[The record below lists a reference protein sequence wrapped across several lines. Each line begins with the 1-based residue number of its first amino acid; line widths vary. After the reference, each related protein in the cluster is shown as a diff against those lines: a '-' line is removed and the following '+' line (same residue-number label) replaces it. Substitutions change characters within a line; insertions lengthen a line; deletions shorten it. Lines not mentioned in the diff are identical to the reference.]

1 MLNQSLHR
9 ASAVTPNRR
18 QLHLPAERVLRW
30 HPIRVQDARSTDL
43 DPTTMHTR
51 DAFSGPAGRLHVAA
65 AFLPTGSLVDSP
77 GATVHRSSVPRRD
90 FSRELSYRMQSLI
103 VVGIAVPAPP
113 LLLPRAL
120 LVIRLERAFRP
131 RNPPSLLRSSDPRWL
146 SSRAWTKKFHAVH
159 WTSSSSAS
167 TLSSFP
173 QLAVPAN
180 LHHSSLGV
188 DTIHHVLNPLGTAIA
203 SFFGV
208 LEPSLT
214 SSFLDVAM
222 AWPPPPPPPPPD
234 SASLG
239 SCSRP
244 SSVRITR
251 KTDGATSYPPSPGSQ
266 QDSIKSDE
274 VFENV
279 DLSSSLDGLHINGV
293 EAWNTL
299 SSMAVLGL
307 EPNNGDSHDD
317 LIPFPRVSVDSSNDD
332 DHEHSDS
339 DTSSRRGPFHKW
351 MRTLHRRAKQRAQP
365 MNGDGALP
373 WKLLD
378 SADRS
383 ALSRRARH
391 RRSSSGSSFGFVA
404 AVKSASVSLAS
415 GSAITRPRG
424 NSRRSLAY
432 SKTERSS
439 RGSFTATRFSEDSC
453 NAEWPAQVDPL
464 ATERA
469 LQRRRILE
477 ELIST
482 EEGYIADVR
491 FLMNVYITILASLPT
506 LPPGLRSS
514 INRNLTDIV
523 ELHEELLGELHRAVP
538 DSEYTQ
544 MEIPSLPR
552 KPPSRGHQR
561 MRSLD
566 SVPEDD
572 DRAISWLQE
581 VPGMISEAQIA
592 GDVAKVFSR
601 KMNRFFIYEEYGAK
615 YEMMIKDVASA
626 HRTMPQ
632 WDTYQRGIETLA
644 SSLGSANSHADQAK
658 KSLTI
663 GDLLVKPIQR
673 ICKYPLLFAELLK
686 HTPVADCPN
695 SHMEVESALL
705 RLREATAEI
714 NRATNDRRMKSTL
727 ERTWV
732 LQDRLVFPE
741 QVTSASKVDQIYTIQ
756 ACINL
761 ASIKIE
767 ETDNGRGLQCHTAPF
782 SWKLVF
788 ECDSQLY
795 EILMTACS
803 PREQEEWRNR
813 LSVARTGE
821 QEQIDPNLYSSMS
834 LNMKSLGTVF
844 RKPGT
849 VARRISIH
857 RATTVGPK
865 SPLCQVILKNTSV
878 MRDNSDAASTTS
890 INRSQS
896 LLTTNP
902 RIPILAPPRGE
913 RARLEALM
921 SDIWSRDILPF
932 PGMTGRSRSEHL
944 VRSSASTMMRKLSVA
959 SIASSFAKR
968 SNSVAS
974 MGKLVPDENAGEKQ
988 ENAHHGHASKLC
1000 EEESPN
1006 VEHGLDDEAGE
1017 TTKTRLP
1024 KIDDDV
1030 EVISTVSAPATPML
1044 NPAKILVHADPVE
1057 QLRLEHIYSGD
1068 AYTSRPSILR
1078 TASGNNLP
1086 RVRRDQI
1093 SDRKS
1098 PCPSEKGIYREHLN
1112 RAPKGPKLSHKASMR
1127 WGKVGTLNR
1136 DDLVQGIRSFFR

>member
-1 MLNQSLHR
+1 M
-9 ASAVTPNRR
+9 
-18 QLHLPAERVLRW
+18 
-30 HPIRVQDARSTDL
+30 
-43 DPTTMHTR
+43 
-51 DAFSGPAGRLHVAA
+51 
-65 AFLPTGSLVDSP
+65 
-77 GATVHRSSVPRRD
+77 
-90 FSRELSYRMQSLI
+90 
-103 VVGIAVPAPP
+103 
-113 LLLPRAL
+113 AL
-120 LVIRLERAFRP
+120 
-131 RNPPSLLRSSDPRWL
+131 
-146 SSRAWTKKFHAVH
+146 
-159 WTSSSSAS
+159 
-167 TLSSFP
+167 
-173 QLAVPAN
+173 
-180 LHHSSLGV
+180 
-188 DTIHHVLNPLGTAIA
+188 
-203 SFFGV
+203 
-208 LEPSLT
+208 
-214 SSFLDVAM
+214 
-222 AWPPPPPPPPPD
+222 PPD
-234 SASLG
+234 SASIA
-239 SCSRP
+239 SSSRS
-244 SSVRITR
+244 SSVPITR
-251 KTDGATSYPPSPGSQ
+251 KTLPATSSSPSPSSPSHQGS
-266 QDSIKSDE
+266 SSSSSSDE
-274 VFENV
+274 PFQHV
-279 DLSSSLDGLHINGV
+279 DLSSELDGLHFNGV
-293 EAWNTL
+293 EVWDTL
-299 SSMAVLGL
+299 NGMAAFELERRYSSDMA
-307 EPNNGDSHDD
+307 
-317 LIPFPRVSVDSSNDD
+317 PFPRFSVDGSDD
-332 DHEHSDS
+332 PRDLANP
-339 DTSSRRGPFHKW
+339 DTAPEPHGPFHKW
-351 MRTLHRRAKQRAQP
+351 MRNLHRRARQRPRP
-365 MNGDGALP
+365 MNADGSLP

-378 SADRS
+378 PADRS
-383 ALSRRARH
+383 ALSRRTRH

-404 AVKSASVSLAS
+404 AVKSASISLAS
-415 GSAITRPRG
+415 GSVASRPRG
-424 NSRRSLAY
+424 HNRRSFAH
-432 SKTERSS
+432 SRTDRSS
-439 RGSFTATRFSEDSC
+439 RASFTAARFSEDSC
-453 NAEWPAQVDPL
+453 HVEWPVLADPM

-482 EEGYIADVR
+482 EEGYIGDIR

-506 LPPGLRSS
+506 LPMGLRSS

-544 MEIPSLPR
+544 ASALTS
-552 KPPSRGHQR
+552 KPTNHGHQR
-561 MRSLD
+561 LRSLD

-572 DRAISWLQE
+572 KAISWLQDM
-581 VPGMISEAQIA
+581 PGVVSEAQVA

-632 WDTYQRGIETLA
+632 WDTYQKGIEALA
-644 SSLGSANSHADQAK
+644 SSLGSANTHDDHSK

-686 HTPVADCPN
+686 YTPVADCPN

-714 NRATNDRRMKSTL
+714 NRATNDARMKSTL
-727 ERTWV
+727 EKTWI

-741 QVTSASKVDQIYTIQ
+741 QKLDAASKNRIRSFGHVELCGVLHVCWQTKEGAKGQYMICLLYHNVLCLATASRVDQIYTIQ

-761 ASIKIE
+761 AGIKIE

-795 EILMTACS
+795 EVLMTACS
-803 PREQEEWRNR
+803 SREQEEWRSR
-813 LSVARTGE
+813 LLNPSKREEERV
-821 QEQIDPNLYSSMS
+821 DPGLYSSVA
-834 LNMKSLGTVF
+834 LPIKSLGTVF

-878 MRDNSDAASTTS
+878 MRDSSDTAAGAV

-896 LLTTNP
+896 LLLTNP
-902 RIPILAPPRGE
+902 RIPIIAPPRGE

-921 SDIWSRDILPF
+921 SDIWSREVLPF
-932 PGMTGRSRSEHL
+932 PSMTGRSRSEHL

-974 MGKLVPDENAGEKQ
+974 IGKFMAEDESGERQ
-988 ENAHHGHASKLC
+988 ENPQHGPASKFNKA
-1000 EEESPN
+1000 EPSDT
-1006 VEHGLDDEAGE
+1006 EHGPSDDADE
-1017 TTKTRLP
+1017 TAKPRLP
-1024 KIDDDV
+1024 KIYDDV
-1030 EVISTVSAPATPML
+1030 ELTSTASAPTTPTL
-1044 NPAKILVHADPVE
+1044 STTRFDIAGLGQRP
-1057 QLRLEHIYSGD
+1057 QLEHD
-1068 AYTSRPSILR
+1068 NLATSVALPPRPVVLR

-1086 RVRRDQI
+1086 RVRR
-1093 SDRKS
+1093 STTSSKRL
-1098 PCPSEKGIYREHLN
+1098 PCPPEMGSPIRGQKV
-1112 RAPKGPKLSHKASMR
+1112 PKLSHKPSIR

>member
-1 MLNQSLHR
+1 
-9 ASAVTPNRR
+9 
-18 QLHLPAERVLRW
+18 
-30 HPIRVQDARSTDL
+30 
-43 DPTTMHTR
+43 
-51 DAFSGPAGRLHVAA
+51 
-65 AFLPTGSLVDSP
+65 
-77 GATVHRSSVPRRD
+77 
-90 FSRELSYRMQSLI
+90 
-103 VVGIAVPAPP
+103 
-113 LLLPRAL
+113 
-120 LVIRLERAFRP
+120 
-131 RNPPSLLRSSDPRWL
+131 
-146 SSRAWTKKFHAVH
+146 
-159 WTSSSSAS
+159 
-167 TLSSFP
+167 
-173 QLAVPAN
+173 
-180 LHHSSLGV
+180 
-188 DTIHHVLNPLGTAIA
+188 
-203 SFFGV
+203 
-208 LEPSLT
+208 
-214 SSFLDVAM
+214 M
-222 AWPPPPPPPPPD
+222 AWPPPPPPD

-239 SCSRP
+239 SCSRS

-251 KTDGATSYPPSPGSQ
+251 KTDCATSYPPSPGSQ
-266 QDSIKSDE
+266 QDSIKSNE

-307 EPNNGDSHDD
+307 EPNSGDSHDD

-339 DTSSRRGPFHKW
+339 DTSSRRGPFYKW
-351 MRTLHRRAKQRAQP
+351 MKTLHRRAKQRAQP
-365 MNGDGALP
+365 MNGDGTLP

-378 SADRS
+378 SAD
-383 ALSRRARH
+383 
-391 RRSSSGSSFGFVA
+391 
-404 AVKSASVSLAS
+404 
-415 GSAITRPRG
+415 
-424 NSRRSLAY
+424 SRRSLAY

-581 VPGMISEAQIA
+581 VPGMISEAQVA

-663 GDLLVKPIQR
+663 GDLLVKVSNVLQSGPDVVLMNFQPIQR

-767 ETDNGRGLQCHTAPF
+767 EADNGRGLQCHTAPF

-803 PREQEEWRNR
+803 PREQEEWRSR

-878 MRDNSDAASTTS
+878 LRDNSDAASTTS

-896 LLTTNP
+896 LLTTSP

-974 MGKLVPDENAGEKQ
+974 MGKLVPDENVGEKQ

-1000 EEESPN
+1000 EEDSPN
-1006 VEHGLDDEAGE
+1006 IAHGLDDEAGE
-1017 TTKTRLP
+1017 TAKTRLP

-1098 PCPSEKGIYREHLN
+1098 PCPSEKGVYREHQH

-1127 WGKVGTLNR
+1127 WGKAGTLNR

>member
-1 MLNQSLHR
+1 M
-9 ASAVTPNRR
+9 
-18 QLHLPAERVLRW
+18 
-30 HPIRVQDARSTDL
+30 
-43 DPTTMHTR
+43 
-51 DAFSGPAGRLHVAA
+51 
-65 AFLPTGSLVDSP
+65 
-77 GATVHRSSVPRRD
+77 
-90 FSRELSYRMQSLI
+90 
-103 VVGIAVPAPP
+103 
-113 LLLPRAL
+113 AL
-120 LVIRLERAFRP
+120 
-131 RNPPSLLRSSDPRWL
+131 
-146 SSRAWTKKFHAVH
+146 
-159 WTSSSSAS
+159 
-167 TLSSFP
+167 
-173 QLAVPAN
+173 
-180 LHHSSLGV
+180 
-188 DTIHHVLNPLGTAIA
+188 
-203 SFFGV
+203 
-208 LEPSLT
+208 
-214 SSFLDVAM
+214 
-222 AWPPPPPPPPPD
+222 PPD

-239 SCSRP
+239 SCSRS
-244 SSVRITR
+244 SSVRISR
-251 KTDGATSYPPSPGSQ
+251 KTSCATSNPPSPGSQ

-279 DLSSSLDGLHINGV
+279 DLSSGFDGLHINGV
-293 EAWNTL
+293 EAWDTL
-299 SSMAVLGL
+299 SSMAALGL
-307 EPNNGDSHDD
+307 EPSNGDSHDD
-317 LIPFPRVSVDSSNDD
+317 LVPFPRISVDDSDD
-332 DHEHSDS
+332 DHELSDS
-339 DTSSRRGPFHKW
+339 DTSSKRGPFYRW
-351 MRTLHRRAKQRAQP
+351 MRTLHRRAKQRPRP

-383 ALSRRARH
+383 ALSRRTRH

-415 GSAITRPRG
+415 GSAITRPWG
-424 NSRRSLAY
+424 NSRRSQAY

-453 NAEWPAQVDPL
+453 HVDWPAQTDPL

-544 MEIPSLPR
+544 MEIPLLLK
-552 KPPSRGHQR
+552 KPPSCRHQR
-561 MRSLD
+561 LRSLD

-581 VPGMISEAQIA
+581 VPGMISEAQVA
-592 GDVAKVFSR
+592 GD
-601 KMNRFFIYEEYGAK
+601 MNRFFIYEEYGAK

-632 WDTYQRGIETLA
+632 WETYQRGIETLA
-644 SSLGSANSHADQAK
+644 SSLGSANSHADQSK

-714 NRATNDRRMKSTL
+714 NRATNDSRMKSTL

-741 QVTSASKVDQIYTIQ
+741 QKLDAASKNRIRSFGHVEVCGALHVCWQTKDGAKGQYMTCLLYHNVLCLASASKVDQIYTIQ

-803 PREQEEWRNR
+803 PREQEEWRSR
-813 LSVARTGE
+813 LSIARTGE

-834 LNMKSLGTVF
+834 LNLKSLGTVF

-849 VARRISIH
+849 IARRISIH

-878 MRDNSDAASTTS
+878 MRDNPDAASTAS

-896 LLTTNP
+896 LLITNP
-902 RIPILAPPRGE
+902 RIPVLAPPRSE

-974 MGKLVPDENAGEKQ
+974 MGKLIPDDDVGEKQ
-988 ENAHHGHASKLC
+988 ENARHGHSSKLC
-1000 EEESPN
+1000 RAESSN
-1006 VEHGLDDEAGE
+1006 IEHGPDGEANE
-1017 TTKTRLP
+1017 TTKARLP

-1030 EVISTVSAPATPML
+1030 EIQS
-1044 NPAKILVHADPVE
+1044 NN
-1057 QLRLEHIYSGD
+1057 SG
-1068 AYTSRPSILR
+1068 
-1078 TASGNNLP
+1078 
-1086 RVRRDQI
+1086 
-1093 SDRKS
+1093 
-1098 PCPSEKGIYREHLN
+1098 
-1112 RAPKGPKLSHKASMR
+1112 
-1127 WGKVGTLNR
+1127 
-1136 DDLVQGIRSFFR
+1136 

>member
-1 MLNQSLHR
+1 M
-9 ASAVTPNRR
+9 
-18 QLHLPAERVLRW
+18 
-30 HPIRVQDARSTDL
+30 
-43 DPTTMHTR
+43 
-51 DAFSGPAGRLHVAA
+51 
-65 AFLPTGSLVDSP
+65 
-77 GATVHRSSVPRRD
+77 
-90 FSRELSYRMQSLI
+90 
-103 VVGIAVPAPP
+103 
-113 LLLPRAL
+113 AL
-120 LVIRLERAFRP
+120 
-131 RNPPSLLRSSDPRWL
+131 
-146 SSRAWTKKFHAVH
+146 
-159 WTSSSSAS
+159 
-167 TLSSFP
+167 
-173 QLAVPAN
+173 
-180 LHHSSLGV
+180 
-188 DTIHHVLNPLGTAIA
+188 
-203 SFFGV
+203 
-208 LEPSLT
+208 
-214 SSFLDVAM
+214 
-222 AWPPPPPPPPPD
+222 PPD

-239 SCSRP
+239 SCSRS
-244 SSVRITR
+244 SSVRINR
-251 KTDGATSYPPSPGSQ
+251 KTGCATSNPPSPGSQ
-266 QDSIKSDE
+266 HDSINSDS

-279 DLSSSLDGLHINGV
+279 DHPSGLDGLHIDGV
-293 EAWNTL
+293 EVWDTL
-299 SSMAVLGL
+299 SSMAAFGL
-307 EPNNGDSHDD
+307 EPNNGDSYDGPV
-317 LIPFPRVSVDSSNDD
+317 PFPQISVDDSDNTS
-332 DHEHSDS
+332 ELSDS
-339 DTSSRRGPFHKW
+339 DMPSRRGPFHRW
-351 MRTLHRRAKQRAQP
+351 MRNLHQRAKQRPQP
-365 MNGDGALP
+365 MNTDTVLP

-378 SADRS
+378 STDRS
-383 ALSRRARH
+383 AISRRTRH

-415 GSAITRPRG
+415 GSSVTRPRG

-432 SKTERSS
+432 SKTDRSS
-439 RGSFTATRFSEDSC
+439 RASFTAARFSEDSC
-453 NAEWPAQVDPL
+453 HVEWPANTDPL

-482 EEGYIADVR
+482 EEGYIGDIR

-506 LPPGLRSS
+506 LPMGLRSS

-523 ELHEELLGELHRAVP
+523 ELHEELLGELHRVVP

-544 MEIPSLPR
+544 IEV
-552 KPPSRGHQR
+552 PPLLSKTASRGHR
-561 MRSLD
+561 RLRSLD
-566 SVPEDD
+566 SVPEDNG
-572 DRAISWLQE
+572 RAISWLQE

-632 WDTYQRGIETLA
+632 WDTYQRGIEALA
-644 SSLGSANSHADQAK
+644 SSLGPASTHNDQSK

-686 HTPVADCPN
+686 YTPVIDCPN

-714 NRATNDRRMKSTL
+714 NRATSDRRMKSTL
-727 ERTWV
+727 EKTWI

-741 QVTSASKVDQIYTIQ
+741 QKLDAASKNRIRSFGHVELCGTLHICWQTKEGVKGQYMICLLYHNVLCLASASKVDQIYTIQ

-761 ASIKIE
+761 DSIKIE

-788 ECDSQLY
+788 ECNSQLY
-795 EILMTACS
+795 ELLMTACS
-803 PREQEEWRNR
+803 PRELEEWRGR
-813 LSVARTGE
+813 LSNRARGDQNQT
-821 QEQIDPNLYSSMS
+821 DPNLYSSMS
-834 LNMKSLGTVF
+834 LS
-844 RKPGT
+844 T

-865 SPLCQVILKNTSV
+865 SPLCQLILKNTSV
-878 MRDNSDAASTTS
+878 VRDNSESAPNPS

-974 MGKLVPDENAGEKQ
+974 LGKLVVEDDPGDKEGVD
-988 ENAHHGHASKLC
+988 HGHPSKIYRA
-1000 EEESPN
+1000 ESSNP
-1006 VEHGLDDEAGE
+1006 EHGPDDKVDE
-1017 TTKTRLP
+1017 TTRPRLP
-1024 KIDDDV
+1024 KIDDDI
-1030 EVISTVSAPATPML
+1030 EVTTTVSAPATPML
-1044 NPAKILVHADPVE
+1044 AQPNIIVHADPVE
-1057 QLRLEHIYSGD
+1057 QLRSGYSGFLLGD
-1068 AYTSRPSILR
+1068 VWPSKPAVLR
-1078 TASGNNLP
+1078 TASGNSLP
-1086 RVRRDQI
+1086 RVRRDPI
-1093 SDRKS
+1093 TPKTS
-1098 PCPSEKGIYREHLN
+1098 PCPSDRGEKDSQS
-1112 RAPKGPKLSHKASMR
+1112 RAFKAPKLSHKASMR

-1136 DDLVQGIRSFFR
+1136 DDLVRGIRSFFR

>member
-1 MLNQSLHR
+1 
-9 ASAVTPNRR
+9 
-18 QLHLPAERVLRW
+18 
-30 HPIRVQDARSTDL
+30 
-43 DPTTMHTR
+43 
-51 DAFSGPAGRLHVAA
+51 
-65 AFLPTGSLVDSP
+65 
-77 GATVHRSSVPRRD
+77 
-90 FSRELSYRMQSLI
+90 
-103 VVGIAVPAPP
+103 
-113 LLLPRAL
+113 
-120 LVIRLERAFRP
+120 
-131 RNPPSLLRSSDPRWL
+131 
-146 SSRAWTKKFHAVH
+146 
-159 WTSSSSAS
+159 
-167 TLSSFP
+167 
-173 QLAVPAN
+173 
-180 LHHSSLGV
+180 
-188 DTIHHVLNPLGTAIA
+188 
-203 SFFGV
+203 
-208 LEPSLT
+208 
-214 SSFLDVAM
+214 M

-251 KTDGATSYPPSPGSQ
+251 KTDCVTSYPPSPGSQ

-332 DHEHSDS
+332 DHEHSGS

-383 ALSRRARH
+383 ALSRRTRH

-581 VPGMISEAQIA
+581 VPGMISEAQVA

-741 QVTSASKVDQIYTIQ
+741 QKLDAASKNRIRSFGHVELCGALHVCWQTKDGAKGQYMTCLLYHNVFCLASASKVDQIYTIQ

-761 ASIKIE
+761 ASIKID

-803 PREQEEWRNR
+803 PREQEEWRSR

-974 MGKLVPDENAGEKQ
+974 MGKLIPDENAGEKQ

-1006 VEHGLDDEAGE
+1006 IGHGLDDEAGE
-1017 TTKTRLP
+1017 TTKTCLP

-1098 PCPSEKGIYREHLN
+1098 PCPSERGVYREHQH

>member
-1 MLNQSLHR
+1 M
-9 ASAVTPNRR
+9 
-18 QLHLPAERVLRW
+18 
-30 HPIRVQDARSTDL
+30 
-43 DPTTMHTR
+43 
-51 DAFSGPAGRLHVAA
+51 
-65 AFLPTGSLVDSP
+65 
-77 GATVHRSSVPRRD
+77 
-90 FSRELSYRMQSLI
+90 
-103 VVGIAVPAPP
+103 
-113 LLLPRAL
+113 AL
-120 LVIRLERAFRP
+120 L
-131 RNPPSLLRSSDPRWL
+131 
-146 SSRAWTKKFHAVH
+146 
-159 WTSSSSAS
+159 
-167 TLSSFP
+167 
-173 QLAVPAN
+173 
-180 LHHSSLGV
+180 
-188 DTIHHVLNPLGTAIA
+188 
-203 SFFGV
+203 
-208 LEPSLT
+208 
-214 SSFLDVAM
+214 
-222 AWPPPPPPPPPD
+222 PD

-239 SCSRP
+239 SCSRS
-244 SSVRITR
+244 SSVRINR
-251 KTDGATSYPPSPGSQ
+251 KTGCATSSPPSPRSQ
-266 QDSIKSDE
+266 YDSTNSED

-279 DLSSSLDGLHINGV
+279 DLSSGLDGLHIDGV
-293 EAWNTL
+293 EVWDTL
-299 SSMAVLGL
+299 SSMTAFGL
-307 EPNNGDSHDD
+307 EPNNGDYYDD
-317 LIPFPRVSVDSSNDD
+317 LMPSPQISVEDSDNAS
-332 DHEHSDS
+332 ELSDS
-339 DTSSRRGPFHKW
+339 GMLSERGPFHRW
-351 MRTLHRRAKQRAQP
+351 MRNLHRRAKQRPQP
-365 MNGDGALP
+365 MNTETVLP

-383 ALSRRARH
+383 ALSRRTRH

-415 GSAITRPRG
+415 GSSVTRPRG

-432 SKTERSS
+432 SKTDRSS
-439 RGSFTATRFSEDSC
+439 RASFTAARFSEDSC
-453 NAEWPAQVDPL
+453 CVEWPANIDPL

-482 EEGYIADVR
+482 EEGYIGDIR

-506 LPPGLRSS
+506 LPMGLRSS

-523 ELHEELLGELHRAVP
+523 ELHEELLGELHRVVP

-544 MEIPSLPR
+544 IEVPLLPS
-552 KPPSRGHQR
+552 KAADHGHR
-561 MRSLD
+561 RLRSLD

-572 DRAISWLQE
+572 KRAISWLQE

-601 KMNRFFIYEEYGAK
+601 KMNRFFVYEEYGAK

-632 WDTYQRGIETLA
+632 WDTYQRGIEALA
-644 SSLGSANSHADQAK
+644 SSLGPASTYADQSK

-686 HTPVADCPN
+686 YTPVTDCPN

-714 NRATNDRRMKSTL
+714 NRATSDRRMKSTL
-727 ERTWV
+727 EKTWI

-741 QVTSASKVDQIYTIQ
+741 QKLDAASKNRIRSFGHVDLCGALHICWQTKEGVKGQYMICLLYHNVLCLASASKVDQFYTIQ

-761 ASIKIE
+761 DSIKLE

-788 ECDSQLY
+788 ECNSQLY
-795 EILMTACS
+795 ELLMTACS
-803 PREQEEWRNR
+803 PKELEEWRSR
-813 LSVARTGE
+813 LSNPVRGDQNQT
-821 QEQIDPNLYSSMS
+821 DPNLYSSMS
-834 LNMKSLGTVF
+834 LSMKSLGTIF

-865 SPLCQVILKNTSV
+865 SPLCQLILKNTSV
-878 MRDNSDAASTTS
+878 VRDNSESAPNPS
-890 INRSQS
+890 IKRSQS

-921 SDIWSRDILPF
+921 SDIWSRDVLPF

-974 MGKLVPDENAGEKQ
+974 LGKFVVEDDAGDKEGTD
-988 ENAHHGHASKLC
+988 HGHPSKLC
-1000 EEESPN
+1000 RDESFN
-1006 VEHGLDDEAGE
+1006 TEHSPGDQVDETGRP
-1017 TTKTRLP
+1017 RLP

-1030 EVISTVSAPATPML
+1030 EVINTLSASATPML
-1044 NPAKILVHADPVE
+1044 TQPNIVVHADPVE
-1057 QLRLEHIYSGD
+1057 QLRSGYGSFLLSD
-1068 AYTSRPSILR
+1068 VWPSRPTVLR

-1086 RVRRDQI
+1086 RVRRDPI
-1093 SDRKS
+1093 NPKRS
-1098 PCPSEKGIYREHLN
+1098 PSPSERGEKYN
-1112 RAPKGPKLSHKASMR
+1112 QSRASKAPKLSHKTSMR

>member
-1 MLNQSLHR
+1 M
-9 ASAVTPNRR
+9 AS
-18 QLHLPAERVLRW
+18 
-30 HPIRVQDARSTDL
+30 
-43 DPTTMHTR
+43 
-51 DAFSGPAGRLHVAA
+51 
-65 AFLPTGSLVDSP
+65 
-77 GATVHRSSVPRRD
+77 
-90 FSRELSYRMQSLI
+90 
-103 VVGIAVPAPP
+103 
-113 LLLPRAL
+113 
-120 LVIRLERAFRP
+120 
-131 RNPPSLLRSSDPRWL
+131 
-146 SSRAWTKKFHAVH
+146 
-159 WTSSSSAS
+159 
-167 TLSSFP
+167 
-173 QLAVPAN
+173 
-180 LHHSSLGV
+180 
-188 DTIHHVLNPLGTAIA
+188 
-203 SFFGV
+203 
-208 LEPSLT
+208 
-214 SSFLDVAM
+214 
-222 AWPPPPPPPPPD
+222 PPD

-239 SCSRP
+239 SCSRS
-244 SSVRITR
+244 SSVRINR
-251 KTDGATSYPPSPGSQ
+251 KTSCATSNSPSPGSQ
-266 QDSIKSDE
+266 HESPTSED
-274 VFENV
+274 VFEDV
-279 DLSSSLDGLHINGV
+279 DLSSGLDGLHIDGV
-293 EAWNTL
+293 EVWDTL
-299 SSMAVLGL
+299 SNMAAFGL
-307 EPNNGDSHDD
+307 EPNNGNSYDSYDN
-317 LIPFPRVSVDSSNDD
+317 LVPFPQISLDDSDD
-332 DHEHSDS
+332 ALELSDS
-339 DTSSRRGPFHKW
+339 DMSPKQGPFHKW
-351 MRTLHRRAKQRAQP
+351 MRNLHRRAKQRPRP
-365 MNGDGALP
+365 MNADGTLP

-383 ALSRRARH
+383 ALSRRTRH

-415 GSAITRPRG
+415 GSATNRPRG
-424 NSRRSLAY
+424 NSRHSLAP

-439 RGSFTATRFSEDSC
+439 RASFTAARFSEDGC
-453 NAEWPAQVDPL
+453 HVEWPAEVDPL

-482 EEGYIADVR
+482 EESYIGDVR

-506 LPPGLRSS
+506 LPMGLRSS

-523 ELHEELLGELHRAVP
+523 ELHEELLGELHRVVP

-544 MEIPSLPR
+544 IEIP
-552 KPPSRGHQR
+552 PSPSGPTGRRHQR
-561 MRSLD
+561 LRSLD

-572 DRAISWLQE
+572 GRAISWLQE
-581 VPGMISEAQIA
+581 VPGMVSEAQIA

-632 WDTYQRGIETLA
+632 WDTYQRGIEALA
-644 SSLGSANSHADQAK
+644 SSLGPASTHADLSK

-686 HTPVADCPN
+686 YTPVMDCPN

-727 ERTWV
+727 EKTWI

-741 QVTSASKVDQIYTIQ
+741 QKLDAASKNRIRSFGHVELCGALHVCWQTKEGAKGQYMICLLYHNVLCLASASKVDQIYTIQ
-756 ACINL
+756 ACINMGG
-761 ASIKIE
+761 IKIE

-795 EILMTACS
+795 ELLMTACS
-803 PREQEEWRNR
+803 PREQEEWRSR
-813 LSVARTGE
+813 LTNAAKGE
-821 QEQIDPNLYSSMS
+821 QEQIDPGLYSSMFLS
-834 LNMKSLGTVF
+834 MKSLGTVF

-878 MRDNSDAASTTS
+878 VRDNSDAASNSS

-902 RIPILAPPRGE
+902 RIPIIAPPRGE

-974 MGKLVPDENAGEKQ
+974 LGKFVAEDDAGDKGSTLQ
-988 ENAHHGHASKLC
+988 GCPSKLC
-1000 EEESPN
+1000 RAESSN
-1006 VEHGLDDEAGE
+1006 TEHGPDDEAKN
-1017 TTKTRLP
+1017 TNSVRLP
-1024 KIDDDV
+1024 KIEDDV
-1030 EVISTVSAPATPML
+1030 EVTSTVSAPVTPML
-1044 NPAKILVHADPVE
+1044 LPSAIFVHADPVE
-1057 QLRLEHIYSGD
+1057 HLCSGHD
-1068 AYTSRPSILR
+1068 GRASSNVLPSRPTVLR

-1086 RVRRDQI
+1086 RIRRDPI
-1093 SDRKS
+1093 TPKMS
-1098 PCPSEKGIYREHLN
+1098 PCPSERDEKDLQISAAK
-1112 RAPKGPKLSHKASMR
+1112 APRLSHKPSMR
-1127 WGKVGTLNR
+1127 WGRVGTLNR
-1136 DDLVQGIRSFFR
+1136 DDLVQGIRGFFR

>member
-1 MLNQSLHR
+1 M
-9 ASAVTPNRR
+9 
-18 QLHLPAERVLRW
+18 
-30 HPIRVQDARSTDL
+30 
-43 DPTTMHTR
+43 
-51 DAFSGPAGRLHVAA
+51 
-65 AFLPTGSLVDSP
+65 
-77 GATVHRSSVPRRD
+77 
-90 FSRELSYRMQSLI
+90 
-103 VVGIAVPAPP
+103 
-113 LLLPRAL
+113 AL
-120 LVIRLERAFRP
+120 
-131 RNPPSLLRSSDPRWL
+131 
-146 SSRAWTKKFHAVH
+146 
-159 WTSSSSAS
+159 
-167 TLSSFP
+167 
-173 QLAVPAN
+173 
-180 LHHSSLGV
+180 
-188 DTIHHVLNPLGTAIA
+188 
-203 SFFGV
+203 
-208 LEPSLT
+208 
-214 SSFLDVAM
+214 
-222 AWPPPPPPPPPD
+222 PPD

-239 SCSRP
+239 SCSRS
-244 SSVRITR
+244 SSVRINR
-251 KTDGATSYPPSPGSQ
+251 KTSCATSSPPSPGSQ
-266 QDSIKSDE
+266 HESTKSED
-274 VFENV
+274 VFDNV
-279 DLSSSLDGLHINGV
+279 DLSSGLDGLHIDGV
-293 EAWNTL
+293 EVWDTL
-299 SSMAVLGL
+299 SSMAAFGL
-307 EPNNGDSHDD
+307 EPNNGDSYDD
-317 LIPFPRVSVDSSNDD
+317 LVLLPRISVDDSDD
-332 DHEHSDS
+332 ALELSDS
-339 DTSSRRGPFHKW
+339 DMPPKRGPFHRW
-351 MRTLHRRAKQRAQP
+351 MRNLHRRAKQRPRP
-365 MNGDGALP
+365 MNADSVLP

-383 ALSRRARH
+383 ALSRRTRH

-415 GSAITRPRG
+415 GSTATRPRG
-424 NSRRSLAY
+424 NSHRSLAY
-432 SKTERSS
+432 SKTDRSS
-439 RGSFTATRFSEDSC
+439 RASFTAARFSEDSC
-453 NAEWPAQVDPL
+453 HVEWPANIDPL

-482 EEGYIADVR
+482 EEGYIRDLR

-506 LPPGLRSS
+506 LPMGLRSS

-523 ELHEELLGELHRAVP
+523 ELHEELLGELHRVVP

-544 MEIPSLPR
+544 IEIPPLPS
-552 KPPSRGHQR
+552 KVTGHGHQR
-561 MRSLD
+561 LRSLD

-572 DRAISWLQE
+572 NRAISWLQD

-592 GDVAKVFSR
+592 GDVAK
-601 KMNRFFIYEEYGAK
+601 MNRFFIYEEYGAK
-615 YEMMIKDVASA
+615 YELMIKDVASA

-632 WDTYQRGIETLA
+632 WDTYQRGIEALA
-644 SSLGSANSHADQAK
+644 SSLGPASTHTDQSK

-686 HTPVADCPN
+686 YTPVADCPN

-714 NRATNDRRMKSTL
+714 NRATSDRRIKSTL
-727 ERTWV
+727 EKTWI

-741 QVTSASKVDQIYTIQ
+741 QATSKNRIRSFGHVELCGALHVCWQSKEGAKGRYMICLLYSNVLCLASASKVDQIYTIQ

-761 ASIKIE
+761 GSIKIE

-795 EILMTACS
+795 ELLMTACS
-803 PREQEEWRNR
+803 PREQEEWRSR
-813 LSVARTGE
+813 LSNAAKAERE
-821 QEQIDPNLYSSMS
+821 QTDPNLYSSMS
-834 LNMKSLGTVF
+834 LGMKSLGTVF

-865 SPLCQVILKNTSV
+865 SPLCQVVLKNTSV
-878 MRDNSDAASTTS
+878 VRDNSDAASNSS

-921 SDIWSRDILPF
+921 SDIWSRDTLPF

-974 MGKLVPDENAGEKQ
+974 LGKLVVEDDTGDKETM
-988 ENAHHGHASKLC
+988 HYGHPPKLC
-1000 EEESPN
+1000 RAESSN
-1006 VEHGLDDEAGE
+1006 TEHGPDDGVDE
-1017 TTKTRLP
+1017 TAKTRLP
-1024 KIDDDV
+1024 KIDDDI
-1030 EVISTVSAPATPML
+1030 EVTSTVSAPATPML
-1044 NPAKILVHADPVE
+1044 VQSNIVVHADPVE
-1057 QLRLEHIYSGD
+1057 QLRSGYVGLMLSGD
-1068 AYTSRPSILR
+1068 VLPSRPTVLR

-1086 RVRRDQI
+1086 RVRRDPPTPK
-1093 SDRKS
+1093 RS
-1098 PCPSEKGIYREHLN
+1098 PCPSERDGKDHQG
-1112 RAPKGPKLSHKASMR
+1112 RAPKAPKLSHKPSMR
-1127 WGKVGTLNR
+1127 WGKVGTLNK

>member
-1 MLNQSLHR
+1 M
-9 ASAVTPNRR
+9 
-18 QLHLPAERVLRW
+18 
-30 HPIRVQDARSTDL
+30 
-43 DPTTMHTR
+43 
-51 DAFSGPAGRLHVAA
+51 
-65 AFLPTGSLVDSP
+65 
-77 GATVHRSSVPRRD
+77 
-90 FSRELSYRMQSLI
+90 
-103 VVGIAVPAPP
+103 
-113 LLLPRAL
+113 AL
-120 LVIRLERAFRP
+120 
-131 RNPPSLLRSSDPRWL
+131 
-146 SSRAWTKKFHAVH
+146 
-159 WTSSSSAS
+159 
-167 TLSSFP
+167 
-173 QLAVPAN
+173 
-180 LHHSSLGV
+180 
-188 DTIHHVLNPLGTAIA
+188 
-203 SFFGV
+203 
-208 LEPSLT
+208 
-214 SSFLDVAM
+214 
-222 AWPPPPPPPPPD
+222 PPPPPD

-239 SCSRP
+239 YCSRS
-244 SSVRITR
+244 SSVRINR
-251 KTDGATSYPPSPGSQ
+251 KTNCATSNPPSPGSQ

-279 DLSSSLDGLHINGV
+279 DLSSGLDGLRINGV
-293 EAWNTL
+293 AAWNTL
-299 SSMAVLGL
+299 SSMAALGL
-307 EPNNGDSHDD
+307 EPNNGDSNDD
-317 LIPFPRVSVDSSNDD
+317 LIPFPRISVDGSEDD
-332 DHEHSDS
+332 DHELSDP
-339 DTSSRRGPFHKW
+339 DTSSKRGPFHKW
-351 MRTLHRRAKQRAQP
+351 MRTLHRRAKQRPRP
-365 MNGDGALP
+365 MNVDGALP

-383 ALSRRARH
+383 ALSRRTRH

-415 GSAITRPRG
+415 GSAIIRPRG
-424 NSRRSLAY
+424 NSRRSLAF

-453 NAEWPAQVDPL
+453 DVGLPTQADPL

-523 ELHEELLGELHRAVP
+523 ELHEELLGDLHRAVP

-544 MEIPSLPR
+544 MEIPPLPR
-552 KPPSRGHQR
+552 KPLGRGHQR

-581 VPGMISEAQIA
+581 VPGMISEAQVA

-686 HTPVADCPN
+686 YTPVADCPN

-741 QVTSASKVDQIYTIQ
+741 QKLDAASKNRIRSFGHVELCGALHVCWQTKDGAKGQYMACLLYHNVFCLASASKVDQIYTIQ

-803 PREQEEWRNR
+803 PREQEEWRSR

-834 LNMKSLGTVF
+834 LNMKSL
-844 RKPGT
+844 GT

-878 MRDNSDAASTTS
+878 MRDSSDAASTTS

-921 SDIWSRDILPF
+921 SDVWSRDFLPF

-974 MGKLVPDENAGEKQ
+974 MGKLIPDDDVGEKQ
-988 ENAHHGHASKLC
+988 ENTHHGHASKLC
-1000 EEESPN
+1000 RGESSN
-1006 VEHGLDDEAGE
+1006 IEHGLDDEAGE

-1024 KIDDDV
+1024 KIDDV

-1044 NPAKILVHADPVE
+1044 NPAKFLVHADPVE
-1057 QLRLEHIYSGD
+1057 QLRLEHMYTGD
-1068 AYTSRPSILR
+1068 TYTSRPSILR

-1093 SDRKS
+1093 TDRRS
-1098 PCPSEKGIYREHLN
+1098 PCPSEKGNREHQN
-1112 RAPKGPKLSHKASMR
+1112 RGPKAPKLSHKASMR

>member
-1 MLNQSLHR
+1 M
-9 ASAVTPNRR
+9 
-18 QLHLPAERVLRW
+18 
-30 HPIRVQDARSTDL
+30 
-43 DPTTMHTR
+43 
-51 DAFSGPAGRLHVAA
+51 
-65 AFLPTGSLVDSP
+65 
-77 GATVHRSSVPRRD
+77 
-90 FSRELSYRMQSLI
+90 
-103 VVGIAVPAPP
+103 
-113 LLLPRAL
+113 AL
-120 LVIRLERAFRP
+120 
-131 RNPPSLLRSSDPRWL
+131 
-146 SSRAWTKKFHAVH
+146 
-159 WTSSSSAS
+159 
-167 TLSSFP
+167 
-173 QLAVPAN
+173 
-180 LHHSSLGV
+180 
-188 DTIHHVLNPLGTAIA
+188 
-203 SFFGV
+203 
-208 LEPSLT
+208 
-214 SSFLDVAM
+214 
-222 AWPPPPPPPPPD
+222 PPD

-239 SCSRP
+239 SCSHS
-244 SSVRITR
+244 SSVRINR
-251 KTDGATSYPPSPGSQ
+251 KTGCATSSPPSPRSQ
-266 QDSIKSDE
+266 HDSTNSE
-274 VFENV
+274 NVFENV
-279 DLSSSLDGLHINGV
+279 DLSSGLDGLHIDGV
-293 EAWNTL
+293 EVWDTL
-299 SSMAVLGL
+299 SSMTAFGL
-307 EPNNGDSHDD
+307 EPNNGDCY
-317 LIPFPRVSVDSSNDD
+317 LVPFPQISVGDSDD
-332 DHEHSDS
+332 ALEFSDS
-339 DTSSRRGPFHKW
+339 DMPPKRGPFHRW
-351 MRTLHRRAKQRAQP
+351 MRNLHRRAKQRPQP
-365 MNGDGALP
+365 MNADSVLP

-383 ALSRRARH
+383 ALSRRTRH

-404 AVKSASVSLAS
+404 AMKSASVSLAS
-415 GSAITRPRG
+415 GSSVTRPRG

-432 SKTERSS
+432 SKTDRSS
-439 RGSFTATRFSEDSC
+439 RASFTAARISEDSC
-453 NAEWPAQVDPL
+453 QAERPAKTDPL

-482 EEGYIADVR
+482 EEGYIGDIR
-491 FLMNVYITILASLPT
+491 FLMNVYITTLASLPT
-506 LPPGLRSS
+506 LPMGLRSS

-523 ELHEELLGELHRAVP
+523 ELHEELLGELHRVVP

-544 MEIPSLPR
+544 IEVPPLPS
-552 KPPSRGHQR
+552 KAADRGHR
-561 MRSLD
+561 RLRSLD

-572 DRAISWLQE
+572 ERAISWLQE

-632 WDTYQRGIETLA
+632 WNTYQRGIEALA
-644 SSLGSANSHADQAK
+644 SSLGPASTHTDQSK

-686 HTPVADCPN
+686 YTPVTDCPN

-714 NRATNDRRMKSTL
+714 NRATSDRRMKSTL
-727 ERTWV
+727 EKTWI

-741 QVTSASKVDQIYTIQ
+741 QKLDAASKNRIRSFGHVDLCGVLHICWQTKEGVKGQYMICLLYHNVLCLASASKVDQIYTIQ

-761 ASIKIE
+761 DSIKIE

-788 ECDSQLY
+788 ECNSQLY
-795 EILMTACS
+795 ELLMTACS
-803 PREQEEWRNR
+803 PKELEEWRSR
-813 LSVARTGE
+813 LSNPARGE
-821 QEQIDPNLYSSMS
+821 PDQTDPNLYSSMS
-834 LNMKSLGTVF
+834 LS
-844 RKPGT
+844 T

-865 SPLCQVILKNTSV
+865 SPLCQLILKNTSV
-878 MRDNSDAASTTS
+878 IREISEVAPNPS

-974 MGKLVPDENAGEKQ
+974 LGKLVVEDDAGDKEGTD
-988 ENAHHGHASKLC
+988 HGHPSKLC
-1000 EEESPN
+1000 RAESSGT
-1006 VEHGLDDEAGE
+1006 EHGPGDEVDE
-1017 TTKTRLP
+1017 RPRLP
-1024 KIDDDV
+1024 KIDDDI
-1030 EVISTVSAPATPML
+1030 EVANTVSAPATPML
-1044 NPAKILVHADPVE
+1044 AQSNIVVHADPAE
-1057 QLRLEHIYSGD
+1057 QLRSGYGGFLLGD
-1068 AYTSRPSILR
+1068 VWPSRPAALR
-1078 TASGNNLP
+1078 TASGNSLP
-1086 RVRRDQI
+1086 RVRRDPTTPK
-1093 SDRKS
+1093 RS
-1098 PCPSEKGIYREHLN
+1098 PCPSERGEKDGQS
-1112 RAPKGPKLSHKASMR
+1112 RAVKAPKLSHKTSVR

>member
-1 MLNQSLHR
+1 M
-9 ASAVTPNRR
+9 
-18 QLHLPAERVLRW
+18 
-30 HPIRVQDARSTDL
+30 
-43 DPTTMHTR
+43 
-51 DAFSGPAGRLHVAA
+51 
-65 AFLPTGSLVDSP
+65 
-77 GATVHRSSVPRRD
+77 
-90 FSRELSYRMQSLI
+90 
-103 VVGIAVPAPP
+103 
-113 LLLPRAL
+113 AL
-120 LVIRLERAFRP
+120 
-131 RNPPSLLRSSDPRWL
+131 
-146 SSRAWTKKFHAVH
+146 
-159 WTSSSSAS
+159 
-167 TLSSFP
+167 
-173 QLAVPAN
+173 
-180 LHHSSLGV
+180 
-188 DTIHHVLNPLGTAIA
+188 
-203 SFFGV
+203 
-208 LEPSLT
+208 
-214 SSFLDVAM
+214 
-222 AWPPPPPPPPPD
+222 PPD

-239 SCSRP
+239 SSCSHP
-244 SSVRITR
+244 SSVRINR
-251 KTDGATSYPPSPGSQ
+251 KTGCATSRTPSPVSLH
-266 QDSIKSDE
+266 DSTNSED

-279 DLSSSLDGLHINGV
+279 DLSPGLDGLHIDGV
-293 EAWNTL
+293 EVWDTL
-299 SSMAVLGL
+299 SSMAAFGL
-307 EPNNGDSHDD
+307 EPNNGDSCDD
-317 LIPFPRVSVDSSNDD
+317 LGPFPKISVDDTDNAS
-332 DHEHSDS
+332 ELSDS
-339 DTSSRRGPFHKW
+339 DMPFKRGPFHRW
-351 MRTLHRRAKQRAQP
+351 MRNLHRRAKQRPQP
-365 MNGDGALP
+365 LNTDTVMP

-378 SADRS
+378 SADS
-383 ALSRRARH
+383 PALSRRTRH

-415 GSAITRPRG
+415 GSSVTRPRG
-424 NSRRSLAY
+424 NSRRSLTY
-432 SKTERSS
+432 SKTDRSS
-439 RGSFTATRFSEDSC
+439 RASFTAARFSEDSC
-453 NAEWPAQVDPL
+453 HVEWPAKIDPL

-482 EEGYIADVR
+482 EEGYIGDIR

-506 LPPGLRSS
+506 LPMGLRSS

-523 ELHEELLGELHRAVP
+523 ELHEELLGELHRVVP

-544 MEIPSLPR
+544 IEVPPLPNNAAD
-552 KPPSRGHQR
+552 RGHR
-561 MRSLD
+561 RLRSLD

-572 DRAISWLQE
+572 ERAISWLQE
-581 VPGMISEAQIA
+581 VPGMVSEAQIA

-632 WDTYQRGIETLA
+632 WDTYQRGIEALA
-644 SSLGSANSHADQAK
+644 SSLGPASTHADQSK

-686 HTPVADCPN
+686 YTPVTDCPN

-714 NRATNDRRMKSTL
+714 NRATSDRRMKSTL
-727 ERTWV
+727 EKTWI

-741 QVTSASKVDQIYTIQ
+741 QKLDAASKNRIRSFGHVELCGTLHICWQTKEGVKGQYMICLLYQTVLCLASASKVDQIYTIQ

-761 ASIKIE
+761 DSIKIE

-788 ECDSQLY
+788 ECNSQLY
-795 EILMTACS
+795 ELLMTACS
-803 PREQEEWRNR
+803 PKELEEWRSR
-813 LSVARTGE
+813 LSNPARGDHNQT
-821 QEQIDPNLYSSMS
+821 DPNLYSSMS
-834 LNMKSLGTVF
+834 LSMKSLGTIF

-865 SPLCQVILKNTSV
+865 SPLCQLILKNTSV
-878 MRDNSDAASTTS
+878 VRDNSESAPNPS

-902 RIPILAPPRGE
+902 RIPIIAPPRGE

-944 VRSSASTMMRKLSVA
+944 VRTSASTMMRKLSVA

-968 SNSVAS
+968 SNSVVS
-974 MGKLVPDENAGEKQ
+974 LGKLAVEDDAGDKEGMD
-988 ENAHHGHASKLC
+988 HGHASKLC
-1000 EEESPN
+1000 RAESSN
-1006 VEHGLDDEAGE
+1006 TDHGPDDKVDEI
-1017 TTKTRLP
+1017 TRPRLP
-1024 KIDDDV
+1024 KIDDDI
-1030 EVISTVSAPATPML
+1030 EVANTASAPATPML
-1044 NPAKILVHADPVE
+1044 AQSNIVVHADPVE
-1057 QLRLEHIYSGD
+1057 QLRSGYGGFLLPGD
-1068 AYTSRPSILR
+1068 VRPSKTTVLR
-1078 TASGNNLP
+1078 TASGNSLP
-1086 RVRRDQI
+1086 QVRRDPTI
-1093 SDRKS
+1093 PKRS
-1098 PCPSEKGIYREHLN
+1098 PCPSERGEKEDQS
-1112 RAPKGPKLSHKASMR
+1112 RAFKAPRLSHKSSMR